1 MDLTLKNALNLAQ
14 ALLDKNTQN
23 YAIFILC
30 EYLQK
35 ERSWLFL
42 NADLDFD
49 EKPYLALVRR
59 FAGGEAFEYIFQKAS
74 FYGLD
79 FSVQSGVLIPRFDTE
94 ILLELCLKEFVKK
107 SYTNILE
114 VGCGSGILS
123 IIIALK
129 TGRKITSCDINEKA
143 LTLAKKNA
151 KAHKVE
157 HLIEFVLSDFR
168 DLKGEFDCLI
178 SNPPYIKSSYPLDKW
193 VQKEP
198 KEALIGGEQGYEF
211 LQDLIEFSAFK
222 GVKTLL
228 CEFGYDQ
235 RQILGQILQKNNFE
249 ASFYKD
255 YQGFDRAFLAR
266 NLSLR

>member
-1 MDLTLKNALNLAQ
+1 MTLKNALNLAQ
-14 ALLDKNTQN
+14 ALLDEKTQN

-30 EYLQK
+30 EYLQRD
-35 ERSWLFL
+35 RSWLFL
-42 NADLDFD
+42 NANLDFD
-49 EKPYLALVRR
+49 EKPYFDLVKR
-59 FAGGEAFEYIFQKAS
+59 FARGEAFEYIFEKAS

-79 FSVQSGVLIPRFDTE
+79 FKVQSGVLIPRFDTE
-94 ILLELCLKEFVKK
+94 ILLELCLKEFAKN
-107 SYTNILE
+107 SYKNILE
-114 VGCGSGILS
+114 IGCGSGILS

-129 TGRKITSCDINEKA
+129 TGQKITTCDISEKA
-143 LTLAKKNA
+143 LNLAKENA

-168 DLKGEFDCLI
+168 NLKGEFDLI
-178 SNPPYIKSSYPLDKW
+178 FSNPPYIKNSYPLDIW

-198 KEALIGGEQGYEF
+198 KEALFGGEQGFEF

-222 GVKTLL
+222 GVKSLL
-228 CEFGYDQ
+228 CEFGFDQ
-235 RQILGQILQKNNFE
+235 RQILGQILQKNGFE

-255 YQGFDRAFLAR
+255 YQGFDRAFVAR